1 VHDDTL
7 ALPLTAESITPLGR
21 PLLLGS
27 IGPSIGITQRED
39 AACS

>member
-7 ALPLTAESITPLGR
+7 AHPLTAECITNLGR

-27 IGPSIGITQRED
+27 IGSSIGTTQRED
-39 AACS
+39 AA